1 MGGNPTSTEYLS
13 FCVKSREL
21 RAAAFKIPSCVSSS
35 SKIKNKEE
43 SPKPQPS
50 KNQAVALVHAIELLD
65 PRALSH
71 SPKKKKEGLKAT
83 TSPYSGRDSAFLKLE
98 ESCRSQQPIPH
109 TLIFFFSPLSLHL
122 LPARPSTTS
131 SPTSLPSTSTFCL
144 IHQHQ
149 KSSIIYNPL
158 LQSHTTLEL
167 HLA

>member
-1 MGGNPTSTEYLS
+1 MALKNI
-13 FCVKSREL
+13 SR
-21 RAAAFKIPSCVSSS
+21 SSSS

-71 SPKKKKEGLKAT
+71 SPKKKKGLKAT

-122 LPARPSTTS
+122 LPTRPSTTS